1 MIPVHRLVY
10 MNCLL
15 HSTVR
20 QQWLQSLYKMI
31 IMLLM
36 KFFWHRWC
44 DGVHLKQKPS
54 LLHTFRWRKK
64 QPIKPSDIEWK
75 GSFSEYPMVIRTV
88 ANPSEETASSG
99 SEHERSSVVV
109 ISKSGTCFWGSVAVW
124 ITTSYCY
131 CTRCCSFWRHWSPS
145 CMHTAIPS
153 SVAESSRVMFAW
165 SVWNVLCI
173 FALQKERTDTL
184 QLNRL
189 FMLHLTSI
197 LAVITYNGSIIV
209 TVVQWRQMESR
220 SVHIYRLHMES
231 SWIFMK

>member
-145 CMHTAIPS
+145 CTLRSQAVLPS
-153 SVAESSRVMFAW
+153 LQE
-165 SVWNVLCI
+165 LCSHEVSGMCC
-173 FALQKERTDTL
+173 ASLHYKRKEL
-184 QLNRL
+184 IHYN
-189 FMLHLTSI
+189 SI
-197 LAVITYNGSIIV
+197 DYSCCIWLP
-209 TVVQWRQMESR
+209 
-220 SVHIYRLHMES
+220 
-231 SWIFMK
+231 F